1 MEVFNSFLLF
11 ISNVVTWL
19 TLAFFFG
26 RKINQHKKNLIV
38 DDKALAYLVYVEVA

>member
-1 MEVFNSFLLF
+1 MDVFNSFLPL
-11 ISNVVTWL
+11 ISIVAIWL